1 MVVQPASVGVFHFT
15 RMPADDE
22 YKDDDDEN
30 DDHNIVKYNA
40 GDHGDD
46 SGWTKIAT
54 IARVIQV
61 VIRADDGEHSDCR

>member
-1 MVVQPASVGVFHFT
+1 MVVQPASVGVFHLT
-15 RMPADDE
+15 RMPVDDD
-22 YKDDDDEN
+22 YKDDDEN

-46 SGWTKIAT
+46 SVWTKIAT